1 MQDYWLGFLT
11 CAVLISVYRLLSY
24 LARERTIVERRRGN
38 DVRVLRLPIRKTVAG
53 S

>member
-24 LARERTIVERRRGN
+24 LARERTITERLADLERWR
-38 DVRVLRLPIRKTVAG
+38 DEVVKKTEKK
-53 S
+53 